1 MKEKSALGAD
11 MTFAALKRRTQTNR
25 FTVRI
30 PAKANA
36 VPKGSRTV
44 FRAEAEHHRSVA
56 TLAF

>member
-1 MKEKSALGAD
+1 LADKRLSAERVPPKSIGGREPLL
-11 MTFAALKRRTQTNR
+11 TL
-25 FTVRI
+25 RI

-36 VPKGSRTV
+36 FPKGSRTA